1 MLDLISS
8 NIVVFSNLLVVE
20 TFERDD
26 AENGVIFV
34 SGISSINIWFVV
46 MAVFLRA
53 QSPNESALLKEHN

>member
-34 SGISSINIWFVV
+34 SGISSINI
-46 MAVFLRA
+46 
-53 QSPNESALLKEHN
+53 